1 MEQLFGDCACVC
13 LDDADGER
21 SRRTTCNPFMQAEV
35 LNQAQCDL
43 NVNVGLCLG
52 HDMIFARHSQAWVT
66 TLEIKDQSTKHE
78 LAFLAALKRYRAVE
92 QLRQDLCDQVALES
106 MGGCG
111 SQLVSVQGVRGASE
125 EQLLNM
131 ARKEGPLPSR
141 YGLE

>member
-13 LDDADGER
+13 LDDEVRAQAVAYYNEPE
-21 SRRTTCNPFMQAEV
+21 SNAVCQAAATTIEAS
-35 LNQAQCDL
+35 
-43 NVNVGLCLG
+43 
-52 HDMIFARHSQAWVT
+52 I
-66 TLEIKDQSTKHE
+66 
-78 LAFLAALKRYRAVE
+78 
-92 QLRQDLCDQVALES
+92 CDQVALES

>member
-13 LDDADGER
+13 LDDEVRAQAVAYYNEPESNAVCQAAATTIEASICGHW
-21 SRRTTCNPFMQAEV
+21 SRVR
-35 LNQAQCDL
+35 
-43 NVNVGLCLG
+43 
-52 HDMIFARHSQAWVT
+52 
-66 TLEIKDQSTKHE
+66 E